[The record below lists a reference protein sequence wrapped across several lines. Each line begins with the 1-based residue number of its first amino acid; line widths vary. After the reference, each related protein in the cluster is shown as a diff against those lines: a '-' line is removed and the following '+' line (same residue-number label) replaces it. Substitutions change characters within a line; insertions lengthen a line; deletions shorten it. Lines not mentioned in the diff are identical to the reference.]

1 MIAAQAIIDAFQ
13 QHYGTLPALIGRAPG
28 RVNLIGEHT
37 DYNEGWV
44 LPVAI
49 DLDAAVAARPRTD
62 RTLQLYAHDLETEAT
77 LNLDSI
83 SQEVG
88 GWTSYTR
95 GMAALLQEAGYQ
107 LKGADLV
114 VMGDVPRASGLSSS
128 AALEVAMGTTLTALS
143 GQTVPGVELAQ
154 LSQRTENNWVGVN
167 SGIMDQMIS
176 ALGKRDHALLIDCRD
191 YSTQAIP
198 IPSNVRIMVCD
209 SKKSRELA
217 HSAYN
222 ERRAQCEEAVR
233 LLQSVLP
240 GIRALRDV
248 RPDEL
253 EAHADLLPPIILQR
267 ARHIVTEDARVL
279 DSVKALRASDLAT
292 FGHLMNESHRS
303 LRDDY
308 EVSSKELDTLVEA
321 AQQVP
326 GTYGSRL
333 TGAGFGGCTV
343 SLVVPEAV
351 DRFKERVAA
360 AYRQV
365 VGYEPEIY
373 VCVAADGASA
383 ARL

>member
-1 MIAAQAIIDAFQ
+1 MIAAQVIIDAFQ
-13 QHYGTLPALIGRAPG
+13 QHYGMAPALIGRAPG

-62 RTLQLYAHDLETEAT
+62 RSLHLYAHDLGSQAT

-83 SQEVG
+83 SHEVG
-88 GWTSYTR
+88 GWTSYAR
-95 GMAALLQEAGYQ
+95 GMAALLQQAGYQ
-107 LKGADLV
+107 LSGADLV

-128 AALEVAMGTTLTALS
+128 AALEVAMGTTLAALS
-143 GQTVPGVELAQ
+143 GQVVPGVQLAQ
-154 LSQRTENNWVGVN
+154 LAQRTENDWVGVN

-198 IPSNVRIMVCD
+198 IPSNVRIVVCD

-233 LLQSVLP
+233 LLQPVLP
-240 GIRALRDV
+240 AIQALRDV
-248 RPDEL
+248 SPADL
-253 EAHADLLPPIILQR
+253 ETHAALLPPVILQR
-267 ARHIVTEDARVL
+267 ARHIVTEDARVI
-279 DSVKALRASDLAT
+279 DSVKALRAGELTT
-292 FGHLMNESHRS
+292 FGHLMDESHRS

-308 EVSSKELDTLVEA
+308 QVSSNELDTLVEA

-343 SLVVPEAV
+343 SLVDPEAV
-351 DRFKERVAA
+351 DRFKKQVAA
-360 AYRQV
+360 AYRHA
-365 VGYEPEIY
+365 VGYEPDIY

-383 ARL
+383 ARV